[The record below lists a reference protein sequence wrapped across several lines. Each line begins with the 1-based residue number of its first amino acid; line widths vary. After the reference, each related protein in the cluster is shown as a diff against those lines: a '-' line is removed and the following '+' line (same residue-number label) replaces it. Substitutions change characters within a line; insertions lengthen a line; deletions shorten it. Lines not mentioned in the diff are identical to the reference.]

1 MMGEPWRHHK
11 RGLTM
16 RIWITGC
23 ACGLAVLLGALPLAF
38 AQDAPDRARLLRRP
52 PLQIEVTPSGRLYRQ
67 CTDWHVIE
75 HRLTGDTVVPRTR
88 CWWAL
93 R

>member
-1 MMGEPWRHHK
+1 MRKWKAGWFLLATAMTMA
-11 RGLTM
+11 GLTM
-16 RIWITGC
+16 ADLTWPSP
-23 ACGLAVLLGALPLAF
+23 AA
-38 AQDAPDRARLLRRP
+38 AQDQTDRPRLHRRP
-52 PLQIEVTPSGRLYRQ
+52 PLRVHVTPGVSGRLYRE

-75 HRLTGDTVVPRTR
+75 HRATGDTVVPRIR

>member
-1 MMGEPWRHHK
+1 
-11 RGLTM
+11 M
-16 RIWITGC
+16 RTSMTGC
-23 ACGLAVLLGALPLAF
+23 ALGLAAALLGWSPAL
-38 AQDAPDRARLLRRP
+38 AQNSPDRAKLHRHVPLR
-52 PLQIEVTPSGRLYRQ
+52 IEVTPSARLYRQ

-75 HRLTGDTVVPRTR
+75 HRGTGDTIVPRTR

>member
-1 MMGEPWRHHK
+1 MLKWM
-11 RGLTM
+11 TS
-16 RIWITGC
+16 C
-23 ACGLAVLLGALPLAF
+23 ALGLAVLLGGAPLAL
-38 AQDAPDRARLLRRP
+38 AQDSPDRPKLNRRAPLR
-52 PLQIEVTPSGRLYRQ
+52 IEITPSGRLYRQ

-75 HRLTGDTVVPRTR
+75 HRATGDTVVPRTR

>member
-1 MMGEPWRHHK
+1 M
-11 RGLTM
+11 
-16 RIWITGC
+16 
-23 ACGLAVLLGALPLAF
+23 LLGASLAF
-38 AQDAPDRARLLRRP
+38 AQDAPDRAGLQRRP
-52 PLQIEVTPSGRLYRQ
+52 PLRIEVTPSGRLYRQ

>member
-1 MMGEPWRHHK
+1 
-11 RGLTM
+11 M

-23 ACGLAVLLGALPLAF
+23 ACGLAVLLGASAAAF
-38 AQDAPDRARLLRRP
+38 AQDAPDRARLQRRP
-52 PLQIEVTPSGRLYRQ
+52 PLRIEVTPSGRLYRQ

-75 HRLTGDTVVPRTR
+75 HRPSGDTVVPRTR

>member
-1 MMGEPWRHHK
+1 
-11 RGLTM
+11 M

-23 ACGLAVLLGALPLAF
+23 AVGLSVLLSAAPLAF
-38 AQDAPDRARLLRRP
+38 AQDSADRARLQRRAPLR
-52 PLQIEVTPSGRLYRQ
+52 IEVTPSGRLYRQ
-67 CTDWHVIE
+67 CSDWHVIE

>member
-1 MMGEPWRHHK
+1 
-11 RGLTM
+11 M
-16 RIWITGC
+16 RIWITGG
-23 ACGLAVLLGALPLAF
+23 ALGLAAFLGASPLAI
-38 AQDAPDRARLLRRP
+38 AQDAPDRARLHRRAPLR
-52 PLQIEVTPSGRLYRQ
+52 IEVTSSARLYRQ

-75 HRLTGDTVVPRTR
+75 HRPTGDTVVPRTR

>member
-1 MMGEPWRHHK
+1 
-11 RGLTM
+11 M
-16 RIWITGC
+16 RISMTAIV
-23 ACGLAVLLGALPLAF
+23 AGLAVLVAGAMPAAL
-38 AQDAPDRARLLRRP
+38 AQDAQGRPKLQRRP
-52 PLQIEVTPSGRLYRQ
+52 PLRIEVTPSGRLYRQ

-75 HRLTGDTVVPRTR
+75 HRYGGDTVVPRSR

>member
-1 MMGEPWRHHK
+1 
-11 RGLTM
+11 M
-16 RIWITGC
+16 RIWITGS
-23 ACGLAVLLGALPLAF
+23 ALGLAVLLGASPLAF
-38 AQDAPDRARLLRRP
+38 AQDAPDRGGLQRRP
-52 PLQIEVTPSGRLYRQ
+52 PLRIEVTPSGRLYRQ

>member
-1 MMGEPWRHHK
+1 
-11 RGLTM
+11 M
-16 RIWITGC
+16 RIWMMGC
-23 ACGLAVLLGALPLAF
+23 ALGLAVLLGGSPLAL
-38 AQDAPDRARLLRRP
+38 AQDSPDRAKLSRRAPLRI
-52 PLQIEVTPSGRLYRQ
+52 QVTPSGRLYRQ

-75 HRLTGDTVVPRTR
+75 HRATGDAVVPRMR

>member
-1 MMGEPWRHHK
+1 
-11 RGLTM
+11 M

-23 ACGLAVLLGALPLAF
+23 ACGLAVLLGGSQLAF
-38 AQDAPDRARLLRRP
+38 AQDAPDRARVQRRP
-52 PLQIEVTPSGRLYRQ
+52 PLRIEVTPSGRLYRQ

-75 HRLTGDTVVPRTR
+75 HRPSGDTVAPRTR

>member
-1 MMGEPWRHHK
+1 
-11 RGLTM
+11 M

-23 ACGLAVLLGALPLAF
+23 ALGLAVLLGASPPAF
-38 AQDAPDRARLLRRP
+38 TQDAPDRARLQRRP
-52 PLQIEVTPSGRLYRQ
+52 PLRIEVTPSGRLYRQ
-67 CTDWHVIE
+67 CTDWHVVE
-75 HRLTGDTVVPRTR
+75 HRPTGDTVVPRTR

>member
-1 MMGEPWRHHK
+1 
-11 RGLTM
+11 M

-23 ACGLAVLLGALPLAF
+23 ACGLAVLGTLSLAF
-38 AQDAPDRARLLRRP
+38 AQDAPDRARLQRRP
-52 PLQIEVTPSGRLYRQ
+52 PLRIEVTPSGRLYRQ
-67 CTDWHVIE
+67 CTDWHVTE
-75 HRLTGDTVVPRTR
+75 HRPTGDTVVPRTQ

>member
-1 MMGEPWRHHK
+1 
-11 RGLTM
+11 M

-23 ACGLAVLLGALPLAF
+23 AVGLAVLLGALPLAF
-38 AQDAPDRARLLRRP
+38 AQDAPDRARLARHAPLR
-52 PLQIEVTPSGRLYRQ
+52 IEVTPSGRLYRQ

-75 HRLTGDTVVPRTR
+75 HRPSGDTVVPRTR

>member
-1 MMGEPWRHHK
+1 MRNSMM
-11 RGLTM
+11 
-16 RIWITGC
+16 
-23 ACGLAVLLGALPLAF
+23 AYAVGLAALLALVTPPAL
-38 AQDAPDRARLLRRP
+38 AQDAQGRAKPHRGVPLR
-52 PLQIEVTPSGRLYRQ
+52 IEVTPSGRLYRQ

-75 HRLTGDTVVPRTR
+75 RRPTGDTVVPRMR